1 MQFLVILSSFWPF
14 WDFFCHIWALY
25 GNYTALDIN
34 FHSQF
39 FLKQDVEQKNATQKQ
54 LYTSK
59 ESKNSF
65 CPFWPFWH
73 R

>member
-54 LYTSK
+54 LSTSNGK
-59 ESKNSF
+59 KGSF
-65 CPFWPFWH
+65 CPF
-73 R
+73 